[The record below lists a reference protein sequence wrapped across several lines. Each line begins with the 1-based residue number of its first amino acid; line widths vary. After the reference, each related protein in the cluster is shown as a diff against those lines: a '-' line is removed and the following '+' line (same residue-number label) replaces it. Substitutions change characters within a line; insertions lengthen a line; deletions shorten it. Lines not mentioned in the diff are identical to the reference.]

1 MVPAIFRPIFF
12 YQNDPECTEMDFKQN
27 FTPSPGL
34 FNKTDFLKGLAL
46 LDLGFEIGLA
56 FGFALGFTIS
66 KIDNENNS

>member
-1 MVPAIFRPIFF
+1 
-12 YQNDPECTEMDFKQN
+12 MDFKRN